1 MSFTIKT
8 TEGVSA
14 VEKFLETNSYL
25 SGGNTPGV
33 QDKNLLDE
41 IEAEKF
47 TPCFNTAANLF
58 GWWWTL
64 APFQAP
70 ARALWGVDPKAEH
83 AKKSEKVEA
92 PAKKAEE
99 ELDDLFGDD
108 DPEAEA
114 KAKEQAAKRKEE
126 AEKNKKKVKAPVI
139 NKSEVVFDVKG
150 YETTDDFDGW
160 AKRILA
166 IQKEGLVWKDSY
178 KIVPV
183 GFGMNKL
190 EMGMI
195 IVDDLISTD
204 DLFDEIGSWEGIQSV
219 DVVKFSKA

>member
-47 TPCFNTAANLF
+47 TPCFNNANLF

-70 ARALWGVDPKAEH
+70 ARALWGADPKAEH
-83 AKKSEKVEA
+83 AKKSEKTEKVEA
-92 PAKKAEE
+92 PAKKEE

-126 AEKNKKKVKAPVI
+126 AEKKKKVKAPVI

-204 DLFDEIGSWEGIQSV
+204 DLFEDIGSWEGIQSV